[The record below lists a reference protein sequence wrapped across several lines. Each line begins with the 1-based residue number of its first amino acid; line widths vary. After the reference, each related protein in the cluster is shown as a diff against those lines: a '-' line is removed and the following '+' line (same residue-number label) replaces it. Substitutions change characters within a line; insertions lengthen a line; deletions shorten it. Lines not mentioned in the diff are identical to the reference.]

1 MDRRRRSCREPTGAG
16 GELSFDGDG
25 NDDDGDKDDGDD
37 LIVNV

>member
-25 NDDDGDKDDGDD
+25 NDDGDKDDGDD